1 MKLWTVVSNG
11 DDGITSQ
18 IATSAEDAAR
28 LAYGFVAEFWNDM
41 RSDALPDDWQAAM
54 EVLTSMPTF
63 MDGVFVQEHEVA
75 VPDFVGV
82 ELESLVDETDIW
94 ESETG
99 VSEIMA
105 PDHLRE
111 SLEANVAQMEADGIA
126 REEERLK
133 LHETLD
139 GSQWAPDEIAEVAT
153 AIVDDYDAEVVSR
166 AAPRWAWEIIDQTL
180 EADSLS
186 SAFDPNLRAMIRAA
200 TVAMLLAC
208 ESANDEPISRQR
220 VDDLIGEGTET

>member
-11 DDGITSQ
+11 DDGIVSQ
-18 IATSAEDAAR
+18 IATNAEDAAR
-28 LAYGFVAEFWNDM
+28 RAHEIASGFWSDV
-41 RSDALPDDWQAAM
+41 RSDDMPEDWQAAM
-54 EVLTSMPTF
+54 EVLTSMPFF
-63 MDGVFVQEHEVA
+63 MDGVYVQEHEVELP
-75 VPDFVGV
+75 VFVGV
-82 ELESLVDETDIW
+82 ELESLVDATDIW

-99 VSEIMA
+99 VSEIMV

-166 AAPRWAWEIIDQTL
+166 AAPHWAWEIIDQTL

-200 TVAMLLAC
+200 TVAMQLAC
-208 ESANDEPISRQR
+208 ESVNDEPISRQR
-220 VDDLIGEGTET
+220 VDDLIGEDTGT